1 MSSEVLPRLIQL
13 NDHAHHR
20 VKKRLQ
26 DYITFLATVEQQ
38 YMDHLVRINAEEL
51 PEKVFINLCDAVE
64 NCV

>member
-1 MSSEVLPRLIQL
+1 VLARLIHL
-13 NDHAHHR
+13 NEHTHHK

-38 YMDHLVRINAEEL
+38 YMDHLVRINAEESHD
-51 PEKVFINLCDAVE
+51 KVFINLCDAVE

>member
-1 MSSEVLPRLIQL
+1 MSKEVLPRLIQL
-13 NDHAHHR
+13 NEHTHQR